1 MDRTSELLKVGR
13 TQDIWTRH
21 CGFINLSLDE
31 FMAIQERLLTEQ
43 IELLYESK
51 IGKEILNGSKPSNI
65 DEFRNQVPLTTYE
78 DYAHYLD
85 EKNEDV
91 LPVKPYMWASTS
103 GRTSGKGPKWVPY
116 TKKMYDLLGDG
127 VIGAM
132 IMSSCSGKGDVN
144 LQLSDKLLFSL
155 APPPYVSSLMAHST
169 RDQLDV
175 KFLPSLEEGEKMDFG
190 ERVSV
195 GFGLAMREGLDY
207 FYGLA
212 SILTRIGEQFE
223 QSSGGTKPSR
233 RMLNPLVLWRLLR
246 AVIITKVQNRNLLPK
261 DIWKLKGIVTGGTD
275 TAIYKDKIE
284 HYWGKKPLEGYG
296 STEVGAIACQAWNY
310 KGMSFTPDRDLLE
323 FIPYEEHL
331 KVEEDPTYAAKTK
344 LFDELEEGI
353 YELVVTNFHGGVLT
367 RYRVKDLFEVVSI
380 GDDEIGSEL
389 PQFQLYSR
397 NADVIDLGGMVRLTE
412 RDIWRA
418 IEDAGIP
425 YQDFIARKEYADQNV
440 NLHLYIE
447 PKPGTSVSIE
457 DTRIKIRQYLKENL
471 QEYRDSEDILGID
484 PLVLSLLPM
493 GAFQS
498 YMTSQQEAGADL
510 AHLKPPHM
518 QPNDSILERLLHPE

>member
-1 MDRTSELLKVGR
+1 MDLTSELLRVGR
-13 TQDIWTRH
+13 TQDIWQKH
-21 CGFINLSLDE
+21 CGFINLSLDM
-31 FMAIQERLLTEQ
+31 FMEIQERLLAEQ
-43 IELLYESK
+43 IELLDKSK
-51 IGKEILNGSKPSNI
+51 LGKEILNGTKPGNM
-65 DEFRNQVPLTTYE
+65 DEFRKQVPLTNYE

-85 EKNEDV
+85 ERNEDV

-103 GRTSGKGPKWVPY
+103 GRATGKGAKWVPY

-155 APPPYVSSLMAHST
+155 APPPYVTSLLAHST
-169 RDQLDV
+169 RDQLGV
-175 KFLPSLEEGEKMDFG
+175 KFLPSLENGEDMDFG
-190 ERVSV
+190 ERVAA
-195 GFGLAMREGLDY
+195 GFSLAMQEGLDY

-233 RMLNPLVLWRLLR
+233 RMLNPLVLWRLVR
-246 AVIITKVQNRNLLPK
+246 AVVVTRIQNRALLPK
-261 DIWKLKGIVTGGTD
+261 DIWMLKGIVTGGTD

-284 HYWGKKPLEGYG
+284 YYWGKKPLEGYG

-310 KGMSFTPDRDLLE
+310 KGMSFTPDRNFFE
-323 FIPYEEHL
+323 FIPYEEHI
-331 KVEEDPTYAAKTK
+331 KVEEDPSYTPKTV
-344 LFDELEEGI
+344 LFDELVEGI
-353 YELVVTNFHGGVLT
+353 YELVVTNFHGGVFT
-367 RYRVKDLFEVVSI
+367 RYRVKDLFEVISI
-380 GDDEIGSEL
+380 GDDEIESEL

-397 NADVIDLGGMVRLTE
+397 NADLLDLSSMVRLTE
-412 RDIWRA
+412 KDIWGA
-418 IEDAGIP
+418 IENSGIF
-425 YQDFIARKEYADQNV
+425 YQDFIARKEYTDQHV

-447 PKPGTSVSIE
+447 PKPGTNVLAE
-457 DTRIKIRQYLKENL
+457 DTRNRISNYFRENVE
-471 QEYRDSEDILGID
+471 EYRDFENIIGFD
-484 PLVLSLLPM
+484 PLVVSLLPI

-498 YMTSQQEAGADL
+498 YMTAQKEAGADL
-510 AHLKPPHM
+510 DHLKPPHM